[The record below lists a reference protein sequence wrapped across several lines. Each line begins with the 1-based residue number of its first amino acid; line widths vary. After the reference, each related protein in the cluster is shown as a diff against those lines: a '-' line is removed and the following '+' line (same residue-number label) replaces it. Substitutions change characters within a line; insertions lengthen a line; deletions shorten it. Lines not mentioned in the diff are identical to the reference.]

1 MDLSESFDRVWD
13 ARLRCIRLAKYSG
26 AAKTSREHA
35 AFLRAQFDL
44 HHARQ
49 QLERALI
56 GAGRS
61 QRAQD
66 HSMQVRTTTPANS
79 AMLGLLV
86 AAGRRDMQQPG
97 ASEPHGSYDT

>member
-1 MDLSESFDRVWD
+1 MDLSDSFDRVSD
-13 ARLRCIRLAKYSG
+13 ARQRCVRLAKYSG

-49 QLERALI
+49 QLERALT

-61 QRAQD
+61 QRLQD
-66 HSMQVRTTTPANS
+66 QSTQVRTTTPADS
-79 AMLGLLV
+79 VMLGLFHATWMSRL
-86 AAGRRDMQQPG
+86 AAAR
-97 ASEPHGSYDT
+97 SF